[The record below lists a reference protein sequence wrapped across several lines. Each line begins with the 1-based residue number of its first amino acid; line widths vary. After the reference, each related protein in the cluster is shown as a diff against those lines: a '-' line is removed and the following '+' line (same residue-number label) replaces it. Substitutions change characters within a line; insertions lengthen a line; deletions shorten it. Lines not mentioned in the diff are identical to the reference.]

1 MPCCHRA
8 DRDHFEGAQHHA
20 LGDFTLPGAAPHYA
34 PDLGLDPQHMELHIQ
49 VDIGAKRAEGRSLTT
64 FLARRPDA
72 RELTLN
78 AMGPAIHS
86 LADVDGADLSW
97 RHDGKQVHIQWAEP
111 IAAGQT
117 RTLEIKW
124 TVTEPRTGM
133 FFGEGW
139 MATDHETERARHWLP
154 CVDHPNA
161 RQSLDIHLTGR
172 TEHVRLATGALVGET
187 DHGDGTTTS
196 HWRLETPCPSYL
208 LCLVSGDF
216 VEANLG
222 THGKG
227 KGAISHKAYGL
238 APVTPEDLQRS
249 FGPAVDMMAWMTK
262 RLGVAFP
269 FPKYWQFTCPGI
281 GGAMENITLTSWDDA
296 WVVDETLHAEKGW
309 LVDLINL
316 HEMAHSYFGDAVV
329 IRDYAHAWLKESWAT
344 YMESCWL
351 EDVYGIDD
359 LHHQMHEERRAYVSE
374 ADESYVRPIVTRDM
388 NSTWQMFDRHLYPGG
403 AWRLHML
410 RCMLGEDAFWAGV
423 KDYLLTFS
431 GKVVETSDF
440 RAKLEA
446 ASGRSLAHFFD
457 QWVHSPGYPKL
468 KASQKHSKGQ
478 LVLTIEQTQATPK
491 EKDPKKKVGLFRFDL
506 EVAIE
511 AADGSWTRHTLPM
524 DDKKHALAVPM
535 ADAPTQI
542 IVDPES
548 KLMHTLD
555 FDPGDDMLG
564 RALTECPHIYGRIHA
579 AEALAKDGKRERV
592 AAIEA
597 AYANEPHWGV
607 RIAMSRALG
616 AAGTLASAS
625 ALGRLLGVEA
635 DPRCMESLTVAA
647 GTVRDTGV
655 AQQLE
660 DWLAVE
666 GRPYWAQGGAMRSLG
681 SQHDPAHLP
690 TLLAKAEDQGWW
702 GWVRR
707 QAYLGLGQTR
717 SAEAIELLLT
727 RVEPDKEPA
736 QVRQMAV
743 MGLAQAARLAD
754 DATRA
759 RALDVIAARAHDPVN
774 RVRLST
780 AAALA
785 TLGEAGGL
793 SALSSLE
800 KNVPPQD
807 VPTVQRARARLNKG
821 LAKKRAAHLE
831 TQVDELTDKLLKLA
845 DRVEQLEATAK
856 ASEDTA
862 DAQAK
867 GD

>member
-8 DRDHFEGAQHHA
+8 DRDHFEGAQRHA
-20 LGDFTLPGAAPHYA
+20 ADDFTLPGAAPHHA
-34 PDLGLDPQHMELHIQ
+34 PDLGLDPQHMELHLR
-49 VDIGAKRAEGRSLTT
+49 VDIASQTAEGRSLTT
-64 FLARRPDA
+64 FLARRPEA
-72 RELTLN
+72 RELILN
-78 AMGPAIHS
+78 AMDLRIQS
-86 LADVDGADLSW
+86 VADVNGAALTW
-97 RHDGKQVHIQWAEP
+97 RHDGERVHIQWAEGT
-111 IAAGQT
+111 ATGST
-117 RTLEIKW
+117 RTLEIQW
-124 TVTEPRTGM
+124 TVSEPRTGM
-133 FFGEGW
+133 FFGETW

-161 RQSLDIHLTGR
+161 RQTLDIHLTGR
-172 TEHVRLATGALVGET
+172 TEHVRLATGTLAGDT
-187 DHGDGTTTS
+187 DHGDGTSTS
-196 HWRLETPCPSYL
+196 HWKLETPCPSYL
-208 LCLVSGDF
+208 LCLVSGEF
-216 VEANLG
+216 VEADLG
-222 THGKG
+222 THGEI
-227 KGAISHKAYGL
+227 AHKAYGL
-238 APVTPEDLQRS
+238 APITPADLQRS
-249 FGPAVDMMAWMTK
+249 FGPAVQMMDWMTK
-262 RLGVAFP
+262 RLGVPFP
-269 FPKYWQFTCPGI
+269 FPKYFQFAIPGI

-351 EDVYGIDD
+351 EDTLGVDD
-359 LHHQMHEERRAYVSE
+359 LHHQMHEERKAYVSE

-410 RCMLGEDAFWAGV
+410 RHLLGETPFWSAIQ
-423 KDYLLTFS
+423 DYLQTFS

-446 ASGRSLAHFFD
+446 HSGRSLTRFFD

-468 KASQKHSKGQ
+468 KASQKHAGGQ

-491 EKDPKKKVGLFRFDL
+491 ETDPKKKVEHFFFDL
-506 EVAIE
+506 EVALE
-511 AADGSWTRHTLPM
+511 AEDGSWSRHVLPI
-524 DDKKHALAVPM
+524 DDKKHVLVVPM
-535 ADAPTQI
+535 EAAPKQI
-542 IVDPES
+542 IIDPET

-555 FDPGDDMLG
+555 FDPGDDLLG
-564 RALTECPHIYGRIHA
+564 RALTDCPHIYGRIHA
-579 AEALAKDGKRERV
+579 AEAMAKEGKRSRV
-592 AAIEA
+592 EAIEA
-597 AYANEPHWGV
+597 AYATEPHWGV
-607 RIAMSRALG
+607 RVAMSRALG
-616 AAGTLASAS
+616 GAGTLAA
-625 ALGRLLGVEA
+625 AQVLGRLLSVET
-635 DPRCMESLTVAA
+635 DPRCMEVLTVAA
-647 GTVRDTGV
+647 GKLRDAGV

-666 GRPYWAQGGAMRSLG
+666 GRPYWAQGGALRSLG
-681 SQHDPAHLP
+681 AQRDPAHLP
-690 TLLAKAEDQGWW
+690 TLLAKADDQGWW

-707 QAYLGLGQTR
+707 QAFLGLGQTR
-717 SAEAIELLLT
+717 SAEAIELLLA
-727 RVEPDKEPA
+727 RVQPENEPA

-743 MGLAQAARLAD
+743 TGLALAARLAD

-759 RALDVIAARAHDPVN
+759 RALDALVARAQDPSN

-780 AAALA
+780 AGALA

-807 VPTVQRARARLNKG
+807 APTIKRARSRLNKG
-821 LAKKRAAHLE
+821 LATKRAAHLE
-831 TQVDELTDKLLKLA
+831 KQVDELTEKLLKLA
-845 DRVEQLEATAK
+845 DRIEHLEATVAVTT
-856 ASEDTA
+856 E
-862 DAQAK
+862 